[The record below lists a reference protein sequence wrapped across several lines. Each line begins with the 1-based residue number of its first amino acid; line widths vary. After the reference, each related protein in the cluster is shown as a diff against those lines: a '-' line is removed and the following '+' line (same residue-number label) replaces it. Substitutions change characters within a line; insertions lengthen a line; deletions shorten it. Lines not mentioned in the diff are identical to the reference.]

1 MFDKAMVQIYTGKG
15 KGKTTAAVG
24 SAIRAAGHGGKVLFY
39 QFLKP
44 PNLDLGERKALESLD
59 NITVETIDD
68 HWDMAEHIA
77 GKEEAKLMAEKIQQ
91 TLHSVTQIAAE
102 RKFDMIILDE
112 IIYCYSQNLAEL
124 DDIQNLVLKRDDGVE
139 LILTGRGADKKL
151 NKIADLVTEMK
162 QLKHPFEK
170 GIKARKGIEY

>member
-44 PNLDLGERKALESLD
+44 ANLDLGERKALESLD

-68 HWDMAEHIA
+68 PWDMAEHIA
-77 GKEEAKLMAEKIQQ
+77 GKEEAKLMAENQIRRLPIIENG
-91 TLHSVTQIAAE
+91 TLVGIVSLGDLAVNSSS
-102 RKFDMIILDE
+102 DMEAGEALSSISIP
-112 IIYCYSQNLAEL
+112 A
-124 DDIQNLVLKRDDGVE
+124 K
-139 LILTGRGADKKL
+139 
-151 NKIADLVTEMK
+151 
-162 QLKHPFEK
+162 PEK
-170 GIKARKGIEY
+170 